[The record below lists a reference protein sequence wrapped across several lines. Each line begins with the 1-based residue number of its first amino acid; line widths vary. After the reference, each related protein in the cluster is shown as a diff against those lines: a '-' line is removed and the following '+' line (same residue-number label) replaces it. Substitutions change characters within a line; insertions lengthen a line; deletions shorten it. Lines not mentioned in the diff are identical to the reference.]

1 MVKTMIMMVLMLL
14 LLLILIVI
22 MMMMVSLC
30 LNRWTQVMN
39 ISYARY
45 KIKKCEPTK
54 PSLTL
59 SQTS

>member
-54 PSLTL
+54 PS
-59 SQTS
+59 